1 MPPVNDAW
9 FLPDGVDELL
19 PEQSERLEEL
29 RNKLLN
35 VVRSHGYQ
43 LVSPPFIEFVDT
55 LLTGAGQEFSLETFK
70 LTDQLTGRM
79 MGVRA
84 DMTPQVARIDA
95 YRLNDSRPNRLCY
108 LGTVLRALPEG
119 FSGTRS
125 PLQFG
130 AEIYGHQGVHSDAE
144 AIALMHTVLTTAGI
158 NNLYLD
164 IGHVGIFRGLTQ
176 QAGLKQTAEEKLFG
190 LMQRKAL
197 PEISAYLD
205 SLSLSHNLKSMLLAL
220 SRLNGDESTLL
231 RAKREL
237 EQACETVQDALSYL
251 QKIAGELKYRCP
263 ECSIHFD
270 LAELRGYRYHT
281 GVVFAAF
288 VPGRGHE
295 VARGGRTA
303 RRCGE
308 LPAGIRRQGRRS
320 RHRRFAPG
328 RHSLHRFDRRLPRA
342 LARRGRQHPALR
354 PVPAF
359 GRRDRRQ
366 GLRLRAPLRQ
376 PRDPRHRPG
385 PRCLRVPRTE
395 VLGRQPRLHPQE
407 HVVGR
412 QGSCRRP
419 PRGGS
424 HG

>member
-295 VARGGRTA
+295 VARGGRYDNIASPLGMARPATGFSTDLKSLVSLVEADTPPTKTA
-303 RRCGE
+303 RRILAPQSKDTALWECISSLRAAGDIVILE
-308 LPAGIRRQGRRS
+308 LPGQMNSQKPMNEMGCQYKLVHKNKQWI
-320 RHRRFAPG
+320 
-328 RHSLHRFDRRLPRA
+328 
-342 LARRGRQHPALR
+342 
-354 PVPAF
+354 
-359 GRRDRRQ
+359 
-366 GLRLRAPLRQ
+366 
-376 PRDPRHRPG
+376 
-385 PRCLRVPRTE
+385 
-395 VLGRQPRLHPQE
+395 
-407 HVVGR
+407 VVEA
-412 QGSCRRP
+412 
-419 PRGGS
+419 
-424 HG
+424 